1 MQLISKQLKYCYHYQ
16 KIVVKSSWML
26 HKNKR
31 AHRIT
36 IGFINCACVS
46 CFFIRKTLHKG
57 VSWQKEC
64 KRKCNVQGQN
74 HTRSILV
81 KYYLENDIFFLR
93 GGVAYKN
100 KLSLGCV
107 NRWQMLCFPKTQTG
121 ARVIKEKVSHESG
134 LIKLISSSILLFL
147 DSARVALHAT
157 VKRDHSLSHIE
168 PWCGTSV
175 QPWAILVIHPLKP
188 FKPAV
193 SWLAAEI
200 TTLRKIYFTAYRSK
214 STKNSVHD
222 SM

>member
-1 MQLISKQLKYCYHYQ
+1 M
-16 KIVVKSSWML
+16 
-26 HKNKR
+26 
-31 AHRIT
+31 T
-36 IGFINCACVS
+36 
-46 CFFIRKTLHKG
+46 FFFK
-57 VSWQKEC
+57 
-64 KRKCNVQGQN
+64 
-74 HTRSILV
+74 
-81 KYYLENDIFFLR
+81 

-107 NRWQMLCFPKTQTG
+107 NRWQMLCFPKTQ
-121 ARVIKEKVSHESG
+121 VIKEKVSHESG

-214 STKNSVHD
+214 RKKQKTVFTTACRLNSQVWEIICTYTD
-222 SM
+222 LTTISVWRQYASSELGKCFPLK